1 MMGINLLLLA
11 VCVHAPDFP
20 SVQESATPAPV
31 ESAYLDDARL
41 SRRLNEL
48 VARNPQEC
56 ALSTFGA
63 SRGGRDLWVLRVGS
77 GQDVDQRPALVLIAA
92 LDGDTF
98 STTDVAIRVVESVLS
113 AAQSSTDKGNLLD
126 HHTIYLIPRANP
138 DACASFFA
146 PVKLAQRT
154 TLRPIDDDRD
164 GRADEDGPDDVNC
177 DGRILLMRKLD
188 PEATHLPDP
197 AEPRL
202 LKEPDRAKGEKPI
215 YKTYIEG
222 VDDDG
227 DGEYNEDGVGG
238 VDLNRN
244 FPHGYAEHE
253 PSSGPHAISEPESKA
268 LIDFF
273 LAHPNIAVAVVYGRY
288 DNVVKLPEAGRMDVT
303 QRAPVSLH
311 KDDAAIYEQISKR
324 YKDITGIKELVKE
337 EEAGALHGWAY
348 AQFGVPTF
356 ACRVWTRPEQSKSA
370 APPEAQKAAAP
381 PEDQKPAEQ
390 PPAKEAGQP
399 APSDSPLA
407 AAPPPPTAAP
417 TDPQAKPAEKP
428 ANSNEQ
434 PATST
439 EPPVKPSD
447 KPAEKPEPA
456 DKEAVAWLAYSDT
469 QRQGQ
474 GFMPWTPFDH
484 PQLGPVEI
492 GGFNPFFQTT
502 PPPDQL
508 DAVASKQTEFLLDL
522 LGRFP
527 NPVLEELKVKA
538 LSDHVFEIESA
549 VVNDGYFPSATAM
562 GAQTRRVRPILV
574 TLELPLDR
582 IVGGERLSRFG
593 SIPGSGGREK
603 LRWLVLGQPGDLV
616 AVTLSSPRFGGAQ
629 QTITLPQAKPPPAP

>member
-1 MMGINLLLLA
+1 MMGFNLLLLA
-11 VCVHAPDFP
+11 VCLHAPDSP
-20 SVQESATPAPV
+20 SLQEAAASSSP
-31 ESAYLDDARL
+31 ESAYLDEARL
-41 SRRLNEL
+41 GRRLSEM
-48 VARNPQEC
+48 VARNPRDC
-56 ALSTFGA
+56 ALSTYGA
-63 SRGGRDLWVLRVGS
+63 SRGGRDLWVLRVGR
-77 GQDVDQRPALVLIAA
+77 GEDVDQRPALVLIAG

-98 STTDVAIRVVESVLS
+98 STTDVAIRVVESVMNASQPS
-113 AAQSSTDKGNLLD
+113 ATHGDLLD
-126 HHTIYLIPRANP
+126 RQTIYLIPRANP

-164 GRADEDGPDDVNC
+164 GLADEDGPDDVNC
-177 DGRILLMRKLD
+177 DGKISLMRKLD

-202 LKEPDRAKGEKPI
+202 LKEPDRAKGQKPI
-215 YKTYIEG
+215 YKVYTEG
-222 VDDDG
+222 IDDDG

-253 PSSGPHAISEPESKA
+253 PSSGPHTISEPESKA

-288 DNVVKLPEAGRMDVT
+288 DNIVKLPEAGRMDVT

-311 KDDAAIYEQISKR
+311 KDDAAIYEQLSKR
-324 YKDITGIKELVKE
+324 YKEITGVKELVKDE
-337 EEAGALHGWAY
+337 EVGALHGWAY
-348 AQFGVPTF
+348 AQFGVPAF
-356 ACRVWTRPEQSKSA
+356 ACRVWTRPEESRSA
-370 APPEAQKAAAP
+370 APESP
-381 PEDQKPAEQ
+381 KPAEPLPATQ
-390 PPAKEAGQP
+390 PEPPAAQP
-399 APSDSPLA
+399 EPA
-407 AAPPPPTAAP
+407 AAQPEPAAATGAPPAETPPPPSAAP
-417 TDPQAKPAEKP
+417 
-428 ANSNEQ
+428 
-434 PATST
+434 T
-439 EPPVKPSD
+439 EPPVKSSDQTNKPADPSA

-474 GFMPWTPFDH
+474 GFMPWTPFEH

-492 GGFNPFFQTT
+492 GGFDPFFQTT

-508 DAVASKQTEFLLDL
+508 DAVAAKQTEFLSDL

-527 NPVLEELKVKA
+527 KPVLEELKVKA

-549 VVNDGYFPSATAM
+549 VVNDGYLPTATAM
-562 GAQTRRVRPILV
+562 GAQTRRVRPMLV
-574 TLELPLDR
+574 TLELPLER

-603 LRWLVLGQPGDLV
+603 LRWLVLGQPGDPI
-616 AVTLSSPRFGGAQ
+616 AVTLTSPRFGNAQ
-629 QTITLPQAKPPPAP
+629 QIVTLPQGKSPAAP